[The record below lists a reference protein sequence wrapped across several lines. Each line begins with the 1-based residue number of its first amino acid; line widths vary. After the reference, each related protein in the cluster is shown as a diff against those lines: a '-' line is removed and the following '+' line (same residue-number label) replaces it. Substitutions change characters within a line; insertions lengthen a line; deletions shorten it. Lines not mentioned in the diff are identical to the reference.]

1 MGLNNNE
8 SQGDKPPGILFFVAI
23 CVRLVA
29 VLILAYGA
37 VKASNQIESSFR
49 EGALIFISHALM
61 FVSYFFYAH
70 SAIIQSGKLIGD
82 KGKINYR
89 DNESR
94 PQIVKL
100 LATIALMTVLLV
112 AARVMF

>member
-1 MGLNNNE
+1 VDLNNNE
-8 SQGDKPPGILFFVAI
+8 SQGDKPPEILFFLAV
-23 CVRLVA
+23 CLRLVA
-29 VLILAYGA
+29 VLILVYGA
-37 VKASNQIESSFR
+37 IKATDRIESSFM
-49 EGALIFISHALM
+49 ESALIFISHALM

-70 SAIIQSGKLIGD
+70 SAIIQSGKLIGG

-94 PQIVKL
+94 PQIVNL